1 MEINFENQNTE
12 SEVFNKDF
20 FPTPKEVIERML
32 NGKDLYD
39 KYILEP
45 SAGSGNIVRYCKEAG
60 AKEVY
65 AYEKMPKLRKMIENE
80 CVLLGDDFLKATP
93 EDVSHVDMIVMNPPF
108 SKDEDHILKAWEIA
122 PEGCEIIAL
131 CNSSIIVD
139 YWHQSLY
146 NEKQIKLS
154 EIIEENGKTYEL
166 GQVFKNAERKTN
178 VYVSVIELHKP
189 YKEGEQE
196 FDSYFSYDENVEDI
210 PTEAGLVTYDFVRD
224 CVNRYV
230 DAVKEY
236 NKVME
241 QAEKINNLTSLVGN
255 CPIGFGAFWKT
266 EKHYTQI
273 TREVF
278 KKTLQK
284 TSWFWLFD
292 KFKLDKYITSGVKED
307 LNKFIEKQSDVP
319 FTMKNIYRMIEI
331 IIGTHESRM
340 KKVIIEAFDDICSFS
355 ADNSTAGE
363 KWKTNSDYMINKRF
377 IIPYM
382 TEYREWDDGKLNLRY
397 DAYRSKIED
406 VNKAL
411 NYIMGYTHESWNTCL
426 SSKINDRR
434 PNYGETFRWNHF
446 KVKGFKKGTMHFE
459 FIDENVWAKFNQ
471 EVAKIRG
478 WNLPKTTTKHCKN
491 EFN

>member
-1 MEINFENQNTE
+1 
-12 SEVFNKDF
+12 
-20 FPTPKEVIERML
+20 
-32 NGKDLYD
+32 
-39 KYILEP
+39 
-45 SAGSGNIVRYCKEAG
+45 
-60 AKEVY
+60 
-65 AYEKMPKLRKMIENE
+65 MIENE
-80 CVLLGDDFLKATP
+80 CVLLGDDFLKAKP

-241 QAEKINNLTSLVGN
+241 KAEKINNLTSLVGN

-266 EKHYTQI
+266 ENHYTQI

-307 LNKFIEKQSDVP
+307 LNKFQKMMDCQLLE
-319 FTMKNIYRMIEI
+319 
-331 IIGTHESRM
+331 
-340 KKVIIEAFDDICSFS
+340 
-355 ADNSTAGE
+355 
-363 KWKTNSDYMINKRF
+363 DYLLLK
-377 IIPYM
+377 
-382 TEYREWDDGKLNLRY
+382 
-397 DAYRSKIED
+397 S
-406 VNKAL
+406 
-411 NYIMGYTHESWNTCL
+411 
-426 SSKINDRR
+426 
-434 PNYGETFRWNHF
+434 
-446 KVKGFKKGTMHFE
+446 
-459 FIDENVWAKFNQ
+459 
-471 EVAKIRG
+471 
-478 WNLPKTTTKHCKN
+478 PK
-491 EFN
+491 